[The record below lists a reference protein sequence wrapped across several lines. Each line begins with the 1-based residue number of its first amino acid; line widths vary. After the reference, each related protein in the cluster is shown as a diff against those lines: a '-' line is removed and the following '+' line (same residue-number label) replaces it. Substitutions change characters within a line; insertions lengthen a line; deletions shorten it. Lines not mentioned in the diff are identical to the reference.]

1 MNSAATGD
9 FPLDNQWKAND
20 YYVSTSASGRTSSSY
35 WHGERLEEDIF
46 KQISS
51 LLGLKIINVS
61 IKEGHIELFCRRN
74 RSLFKVR
81 ITGDEIIVE
90 KKDGKKITEIILSR
104 RYYKEYPQV
113 NDLYDTW
120 TTTTNVVGTK
130 DWEYTAS
137 NAIR

>member
-9 FPLDNQWKAND
+9 FP
-20 YYVSTSASGRTSSSY
+20 SGINGP
-35 WHGERLEEDIF
+35 HGNVGPIGPIGPLEGDTF

-61 IKEGHIELFCRRN
+61 IKDGHIELFCRRN

-81 ITGDEIIVE
+81 ITGDEVIVE
-90 KKDGKKITEIILSR
+90 KRDGRKITEIILSR
-104 RYYKEYPQV
+104 RYYKEYYPQV
-113 NDLYDTW
+113 NDRSATYDTW
-120 TTTTNVVGTK
+120 ATTTNVVGTK